1 MNIEIY
7 TREGCSFCDMAKDL
21 IKSNNHTYIEYN
33 IGYHPHHK
41 AELLERAASVR
52 TLPQIFIDNKHIGGY
67 KELQERYNIK

>member
-52 TLPQIFIDNKHIGGY
+52 T
-67 KELQERYNIK
+67 